1 MIRIEGS
8 TRRPY
13 AGALF
18 EATGAIGNHGGW
30 VADQKIY
37 GNMMAMVAFEMPE
50 PRIGDFLAALE
61 AQGIVLHD
69 RPSLAAPRERDI
81 RGQLVLTFVH
91 TDPDVRQTVPSF
103 G

>member
-8 TRRPY
+8 TKRPY

-18 EATGAIGNHGGW
+18 EATTAIGDLGGW
-30 VADQKIY
+30 LTDQKIY
-37 GNMMAMVAFEMPE
+37 ANMMAMVAFEIPE
-50 PRIGDFLAALE
+50 NRVGDLLAALKAQEITIHE
-61 AQGIVLHD
+61 APIDGPAKD
-69 RPSLAAPRERDI
+69 RDV

-91 TDPDVRQTVPSF
+91 SDRDVRQTVPHF

>member
-1 MIRIEGS
+1 MIKIEGS

-18 EATGAIGNHGGW
+18 EATSAIGDLGGW
-30 VADQKIY
+30 LVDQKIY
-37 GNMMAMVAFEMPE
+37 SNMMAMVAFEIPE
-50 PRIGDFLAALE
+50 PRVGDLVAALKAQEVTIHE
-61 AQGIVLHD
+61 APAL
-69 RPSLAAPRERDI
+69 SAPKDRDI

-91 TDPDVRQTVPSF
+91 TDRDVRQTVPHF